1 MTEEGAASARCC
13 GSVNSN
19 RNASGAIRM
28 NGEMEPLGMRAE
40 LRSWRL
46 IVDKIPDQGAP
57 ARDMLE
63 EAGNWSL
70 KMLGKFPGL
79 GVRRKTGAKGRSF
92 DFRKPSTGL

>member
-63 EAGNWSL
+63 EEDWSQ
-70 KMLGKFPGL
+70 
-79 GVRRKTGAKGRSF
+79 RKEF
-92 DFRKPSTGL
+92 